1 MIIYD
6 TYRSELSFGV
16 ERDVLVLKLE
26 QYFDDQLEFEQVFEE
41 DEETAVNSKEKA
53 NLVLRKLK
61 ECGWI
66 EYETASD
73 YKTMVNLK
81 DYASTMIESFIKIT
95 RQDELEYQ
103 SLISQIH
110 ATLLNQDAYVKP
122 YEYIIKRVHENTEE
136 LIVGLKKLNTN
147 IKQYIEKLTNDKPVN
162 EVLDDLFKYQNEIG
176 SKSFHRIKT
185 SDHISRFRI
194 SIRENLS
201 RILNDEN
208 IFRKAVKGYM
218 EIEMGDKKDELA
230 AEQNLRQMVL
240 GVLRAFENYDDIVK
254 EIEEKHKKYWQSSVA
269 RAKFLISNTNNA
281 EGKIITILKYMAQK
295 FNMDEET
302 NMYDEMD
309 EEFHELFRMFPQ
321 SWLGHESVYTER
333 ITREVSPPSKLAA
346 GIDFSDEERQEIKNR
361 LVEKQKNK
369 LSRKNINEYVAKLL
383 EDKQSVVA
391 SSLPLETKRDFIK
404 LILIYLYGKGPA
416 AKYRSVDMDKRVVVN
431 KFEFKD
437 FLIERR

>member
-61 ECGWI
+61 DCGWI

-218 EIEMGDKKDELA
+218 EIEMGDKKDRLA

-254 EIEEKHKKYWQSSVA
+254 EIEEKHKNTGRVQWPS
-269 RAKFLISNTNNA
+269 KFLISTQTMQRKDN
-281 EGKIITILKYMAQK
+281 Y
-295 FNMDEET
+295 
-302 NMYDEMD
+302 
-309 EEFHELFRMFPQ
+309 HPQ
-321 SWLGHESVYTER
+321 VHG
-333 ITREVSPPSKLAA
+333 
-346 GIDFSDEERQEIKNR
+346 
-361 LVEKQKNK
+361 
-369 LSRKNINEYVAKLL
+369 
-383 EDKQSVVA
+383 
-391 SSLPLETKRDFIK
+391 TK
-404 LILIYLYGKGPA
+404 
-416 AKYRSVDMDKRVVVN
+416 V
-431 KFEFKD
+431 
-437 FLIERR
+437 

>member
-61 ECGWI
+61 DCGWI

-176 SKSFHRIKT
+176 SKAFHRIKT

>member
-1 MIIYD
+1 M
-6 TYRSELSFGV
+6 
-16 ERDVLVLKLE
+16 
-26 QYFDDQLEFEQVFEE
+26 
-41 DEETAVNSKEKA
+41 
-53 NLVLRKLK
+53 
-61 ECGWI
+61 
-66 EYETASD
+66 
-73 YKTMVNLK
+73 
-81 DYASTMIESFIKIT
+81 
-95 RQDELEYQ
+95 
-103 SLISQIH
+103 
-110 ATLLNQDAYVKP
+110 
-122 YEYIIKRVHENTEE
+122 
-136 LIVGLKKLNTN
+136 
-147 IKQYIEKLTNDKPVN
+147 
-162 EVLDDLFKYQNEIG
+162 
-176 SKSFHRIKT
+176 
-185 SDHISRFRI
+185 
-194 SIRENLS
+194 
-201 RILNDEN
+201 
-208 IFRKAVKGYM
+208 
-218 EIEMGDKKDELA
+218 A

>member
-61 ECGWI
+61 DCGWI

>member
-61 ECGWI
+61 DCGWI

-369 LSRKNINEYVAKLL
+369 LSRKNTNEYVAKLL

>member
-16 ERDVLVLKLE
+16 ERDILVSKLE

-176 SKSFHRIKT
+176 SKAFHRIKT

-208 IFRKAVKGYM
+208 IFRKAVEGYM
-218 EIEMGDKKDELA
+218 EIEMGDKKDRLA